1 MPDAAHHCA
10 AWRIAVPA
18 IDRAL
23 DAGEPGGSAGRPILA
38 QLVGRDVVDACIVVT
53 RYFGGVKLGVGGL
66 VRAYGG
72 AASAVLDAL
81 ELVPRIATVDVEL
94 THGYE
99 DTREVER
106 ILTDFGVVS
115 SDVRYGDEIHRMLTI
130 PADPRERDALD
141 RALADGTAGRV
152 RLPPR
157 A

>member
-23 DAGEPGGSAGRPILA
+23 DAGEPSGSAGRPILA
-38 QLVGRDVVDACIVVT
+38 QLVGREVVDAGIVVT

-72 AASAVLDAL
+72 AAAAVLDVV
-81 ELVPRIATVDVEL
+81 ELVPKVVTIDIEL
-94 THGYE
+94 VHGYE
-99 DTREVER
+99 DTRTVER
-106 ILTDFGVVS
+106 VLTDFGTVS
-115 SDVRYGDEIHRMLTI
+115 SDVRYGNEIHRNLTI
-130 PADPRERDALD
+130 PADPLARDALD

-152 RLPPR
+152 RLPSR
-157 A
+157 S